1 MAFLGHYILAVKC
14 SAAHKLTTKQ
24 NISYSA
30 LQFQRLL
37 KNFWLNIETIMAH

>member
-14 SAAHKLTTKQ
+14 STAHKLITKQ
-24 NISYSA
+24 NISYPA

-37 KNFWLNIETIMAH
+37 KNF